1 MKSST
6 KPSTRNLPKMLFI
19 YNPPF
24 SRSPIMSVFT
34 SLLRLLSL
42 AALLLTLA
50 PAAQAQPGQFGGG
63 RRAQRLGQLE
73 NAKIAFITNRVSL
86 TQDQA
91 QKFWPLYNEFSDRR
105 RELNRSG
112 RLLRRDIT
120 EGMTDQQ
127 LRDNFAQSF
136 NTRQQELNLEK
147 EYFDK
152 FQKVISLH
160 QVAQLFQA
168 ERDFTKEVIKRVA
181 GGAAQPGLGATD

>member
-1 MKSST
+1 M
-6 KPSTRNLPKMLFI
+6 PSPPTTLLIYSFLILFT
-19 YNPPF
+19 
-24 SRSPIMSVFT
+24 MSVLSSVF
-34 SLLRLLSL
+34 RLLSL
-42 AALLLTLA
+42 AVLLLALA
-50 PAAQAQPGQFGGG
+50 PAVQAQGG

-105 RELNRSG
+105 REFNRSG

-127 LRDNFAQSF
+127 LRDNFTQSF

-147 EYFDK
+147 EYFEK
-152 FQKVISLH
+152 FQRVISLR

-168 ERDFTKEVIKRVA
+168 ERDFTREVIKRVA
-181 GGAAQPGLGATD
+181 GGASPAGAGMSND

>member
-1 MKSST
+1 
-6 KPSTRNLPKMLFI
+6 
-19 YNPPF
+19 
-24 SRSPIMSVFT
+24 MSVLSSVF
-34 SLLRLLSL
+34 RLLSL
-42 AALLLTLA
+42 AVLLLALA
-50 PAAQAQPGQFGGG
+50 PAAQAQGG

-105 RELNRSG
+105 REFNRSG

-127 LRDNFAQSF
+127 LRDNFTQSF

-147 EYFDK
+147 EYFEK
-152 FQKVISLH
+152 FQRVISLR

-168 ERDFTKEVIKRVA
+168 ERDFTREVIKRVA
-181 GGAAQPGLGATD
+181 GGASPAGAGMNND

>member
-1 MKSST
+1 M
-6 KPSTRNLPKMLFI
+6 PSPPTTLLIYSFLILFT
-19 YNPPF
+19 
-24 SRSPIMSVFT
+24 MSVLSFVF
-34 SLLRLLSL
+34 RLLSL
-42 AALLLTLA
+42 AVLLLALA
-50 PAAQAQPGQFGGG
+50 PAAQAQGG

-105 RELNRSG
+105 REFNRSG

-127 LRDNFAQSF
+127 LRDNFTQSF

-147 EYFDK
+147 EYFEK
-152 FQKVISLH
+152 FQRVISLR

-168 ERDFTKEVIKRVA
+168 ERDFTREVIKRVA
-181 GGAAQPGLGATD
+181 GGASPAGAGMSND

>member
-1 MKSST
+1 M
-6 KPSTRNLPKMLFI
+6 F
-19 YNPPF
+19 
-24 SRSPIMSVFT
+24 
-34 SLLRLLSL
+34 RLLSL
-42 AALLLTLA
+42 VAVLLALA
-50 PAAQAQPGQFGGG
+50 PAAHAQDGLGGQG
-63 RRAQRLGQLE
+63 RKGQRLGQLE

-105 RELNRSG
+105 REINRNG

-127 LRDNFAQSF
+127 LRDNFTQSF
-136 NTRQQELNLEK
+136 NSRQQELNLEK

-152 FQKVISLH
+152 FQKVISLR

-181 GGAAQPGLGATD
+181 GAGAQPAINTN

>member
-1 MKSST
+1 
-6 KPSTRNLPKMLFI
+6 
-19 YNPPF
+19 
-24 SRSPIMSVFT
+24 MSVLSSVF
-34 SLLRLLSL
+34 RLLSL
-42 AALLLTLA
+42 AVLLLALA
-50 PAAQAQPGQFGGG
+50 PAAQAQGG

-105 RELNRSG
+105 REFNRSG

-127 LRDNFAQSF
+127 LRDNFTQSF

-147 EYFDK
+147 EYFEK
-152 FQKVISLH
+152 FQRVISLR

-168 ERDFTKEVIKRVA
+168 ERDFTREVIKRVA
-181 GGAAQPGLGATD
+181 GGASPAGAGMSND

>member
-1 MKSST
+1 M
-6 KPSTRNLPKMLFI
+6 RNPPTTLLI
-19 YNPPF
+19 YNSPF
-24 SRSPIMSVFT
+24 FRFVIMSVF
-34 SLLRLLSL
+34 SSVFRLLSL

-50 PAAQAQPGQFGGG
+50 PAAQAQGG

-91 QKFWPLYNEFSDRR
+91 QKFWPLYNEFSARR
-105 RELNRSG
+105 RELNRNG

-127 LRDNFAQSF
+127 LRENFTQSF
-136 NTRQQELNLEK
+136 NSRQQELNLEK
-147 EYFDK
+147 EYFEK
-152 FQKVISLH
+152 FQKVISLR

-181 GGAAQPGLGATD
+181 NVPGQVGSGND

>member
-1 MKSST
+1 MSAFSSI
-6 KPSTRNLPKMLFI
+6 F
-19 YNPPF
+19 
-24 SRSPIMSVFT
+24 
-34 SLLRLLSL
+34 RLLAL

-50 PAAQAQPGQFGGG
+50 PAAQAQVGPGGG
-63 RRAQRLGQLE
+63 RKGQRLGQLE

-91 QKFWPLYNEFSDRR
+91 QKFWPLYNEFSAKR

-112 RLLRRDIT
+112 RLLRRDVT

-127 LRDNFAQSF
+127 IRDNFTQAF
-136 NTRQQELNLEK
+136 AMRQGELNLEK

-152 FQKVISLH
+152 FQKVISLR

-181 GGAAQPGLGATD
+181 GVGGTAPATGTD